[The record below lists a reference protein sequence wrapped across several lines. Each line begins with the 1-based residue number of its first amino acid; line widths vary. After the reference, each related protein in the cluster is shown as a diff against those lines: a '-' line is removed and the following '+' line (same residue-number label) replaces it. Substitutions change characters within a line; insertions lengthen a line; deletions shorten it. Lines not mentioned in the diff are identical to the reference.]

1 MKWSSVLPNSKKQC
15 SCIFLVSGGNGLS
28 SRLSAIWRR
37 IAAHAVAARVEPAG
51 DVHDHRTAM
60 SRKVS
65 LHKLIEHDGAR
76 YNAAV
81 HRRVLVGHRK
91 IVVEPVDDLDRLVV
105 GDRAA
110 RLRLLRA
117 GVNRL

>member
-1 MKWSSVLPNSKKQC
+1 
-15 SCIFLVSGGNGLS
+15 
-28 SRLSAIWRR
+28 
-37 IAAHAVAARVEPAG
+37 
-51 DVHDHRTAM
+51 M

-81 HRRVLVGHRK
+81 HRRVLVVHRK

-117 GVNRL
+117 GKTVCSIVSGTPESVIFSLMVSFLHLFRALCLPANGARDAL